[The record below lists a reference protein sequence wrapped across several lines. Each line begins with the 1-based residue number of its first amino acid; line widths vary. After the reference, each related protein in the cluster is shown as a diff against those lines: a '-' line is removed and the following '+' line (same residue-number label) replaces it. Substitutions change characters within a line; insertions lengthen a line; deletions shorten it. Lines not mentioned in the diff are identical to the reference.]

1 MAISDQFSM
10 HKTLPWMSTT
20 ANWFRNLVRHTS
32 SPPPHRRKGNCSRYR
47 LCNFWTLQSSWTF
60 AKLLSMLLPCKSTQY
75 IWTWAVH
82 GSHLRTLDSSS
93 SGIFTHLPL
102 VRGANIT
109 ALRTEFSTEKT
120 SLHAEDLPRSLSH
133 YANAEG
139 TVLLLFQTWEN
150 MAPSWIGHHFPFQ
163 ASTVIAIHTISLDFW
178 LNWVVF
184 LMRCLWYLHFVS
196 SGPSTEPGT

>member
-1 MAISDQFSM
+1 MNVYCSKLLQKLSET
-10 HKTLPWMSTT
+10 HKLP
-20 ANWFRNLVRHTS
+20 APRH
-32 SPPPHRRKGNCSRYR
+32 KGNCSWYK

-75 IWTWAVH
+75 VWTWAVH
-82 GSHLRTLDSSS
+82 GSYLRTLDSSS

-184 LMRCLWYLHFVS
+184 LMCCLWYLHFVS